1 MSEIPRRR
9 VLTALALG
17 LTTAAGCGTGTY
29 RGPQRTLRIATGQ
42 RGEVNLAFVEL
53 LATEIRHEEPRL
65 RVTAIPS
72 EGSLEN
78 LQYLRAGQ
86 ADLAL
91 VLADVAQAATTSDGP
106 LAPVPMRAIGRI
118 YENYLHLVVLAAS
131 PVHTLADLAGR
142 TVSSGSYGSAARL
155 NGYRI
160 LIAAGL
166 APAAPPA
173 APSAAVHVQHHRL
186 PDAITALEAG
196 RVDALLWAGGLPTPV
211 LAELSAR
218 RGIRLLSLASALPAL
233 QSAYGPVYQLDTV
246 PANVYGFAPE
256 LPTIGIA
263 NLLVCRPDAAPA
275 VTAAVARVLVT
286 RAARLV
292 PEQAL
297 GTQFLDPRSLIAT
310 AGIPLHPGAI
320 TAYRSLHG

>member
-1 MSEIPRRR
+1 MTEIPRRS

-17 LTTAAGCGTGTY
+17 LATAAGCGTGTY

-42 RGEVNLAFVEL
+42 QGELNLAFADL

-65 RVTAIPS
+65 RVTAIPT

-78 LQYLRAGQ
+78 LQQLRAGQ

-91 VLADVAQAATTSDGP
+91 ALADIAQAAATIGGP
-106 LAPVPMRAIGRI
+106 PPALVPMRAIGRI

-142 TVSSGSYGSAARL
+142 IVSSGSYGSAARL

-166 APAAPPA
+166 APAAPA
-173 APSAAVHVQHHRL
+173 AAVRVQHHRL
-186 PDAITALEAG
+186 SDAITELEAG
-196 RVDALLWAGGLPTPV
+196 RIDALLWFGGVPTPV
-211 LAELSAR
+211 LAQLSTR
-218 RGIRLLSLASALPAL
+218 HGIRLLSLASALPAL

-246 PANVYGFAPE
+246 PANAYGSAPE
-256 LPTIGIA
+256 IPTIGIA
-263 NLLVCRPDAAPA
+263 NLLVCRPDADPA
-275 VTAAVARVLVT
+275 VTATVARVLVT
-286 RAARLV
+286 HAARLV
-292 PEQAL
+292 PEPAL

>member
-1 MSEIPRRR
+1 MSEIPRRS
-9 VLTALALG
+9 VLSAVALG
-17 LTTAAGCGTGTY
+17 LTTVTGCGTGSY
-29 RGPQRTLRIATGQ
+29 RGPQRTLTIATGQ

-53 LATEIRHEEPRL
+53 LATEIRREEPRL

-78 LQYLRAGQ
+78 LQLLRAGQ

-91 VLADVAQAATTSDGP
+91 VLADVAQAAATSDGP

-118 YENYLHLVVLAAS
+118 YENYLHLVVLAAG

-166 APAAPPA
+166 APAAP
-173 APSAAVHVQHHRL
+173 SAAVRVQHHRL

-233 QSAYGPVYQLDTV
+233 QSAYGPVYQPDTV
-246 PANVYGFAPE
+246 PANAYGSAPE

-263 NLLVCRPDAAPA
+263 NLLICRPDADPV

-320 TAYRSLHG
+320 TAYRELHG

>member
-1 MSEIPRRR
+1 MSEIPRRS
-9 VLTALALG
+9 VLSALALG

-53 LATEIRHEEPRL
+53 LATEIRHEELRL

-78 LQYLRAGQ
+78 LQHLRAGQ
-86 ADLAL
+86 VDLAL
-91 VLADVAQAATTSDGP
+91 VLADVAQAAATGDGP
-106 LAPVPMRAIGRI
+106 LALVPMRAIGRI
-118 YENYLHLVVLAAS
+118 YENYLHLVVLTAS

-173 APSAAVHVQHHRL
+173 GVRVQHHRL

-233 QSAYGPVYQLDTV
+233 QSAYGPVYQPATM

-263 NLLVCRPDAAPA
+263 NLLVCRPDIDPA
-275 VTAAVARVLVT
+275 ITAVVARVLVT
-286 RAARLV
+286 HAARLV

-320 TAYRSLHG
+320 TAYRELHG